1 MGGSRSWWVWK
12 GGEGEQ
18 AESTT
23 AVCWGFWAAQLWG
36 VQTRPPATTFRSRG
50 ASTAPPTQL
59 QPWYISEKAT
69 LPWRLQVMESPP
81 RTHTDCLNVYLP
93 APLKKKNS
101 CCISTARQQSA
112 ILPSHPR
119 GQSGFI
125 SALLETHRQGRAAP
139 LPAMASWAAEQGM
152 GTLRSRESSH
162 KSKYGNTTFWMQLFM
177 LIFSQDGE
185 AQRYI

>member
-18 AESTT
+18 AEGTT
-23 AVCWGFWAAQLWG
+23 AACWGFWVAQLWG

-81 RTHTDCLNVYLP
+81 RTHTDCLIVYLP
-93 APLKKKNS
+93 APLQKKNS
-101 CCISTARQQSA
+101 CCISTACQQSA
-112 ILPSHPR
+112 ILPQPPTWSVRVYFSFARNPS
-119 GQSGFI
+119 SGKGSTATCHGFMG
-125 SALLETHRQGRAAP
+125 SRTGDGHAAFQGELA
-139 LPAMASWAAEQGM
+139 
-152 GTLRSRESSH
+152 
-162 KSKYGNTTFWMQLFM
+162 
-177 LIFSQDGE
+177 
-185 AQRYI
+185 